1 MQIWLSA
8 LAISFITA
16 TLKKDFDSA
25 LLDDKLW
32 VSQKKKDKENQDTLY
47 TAAQLK
53 AYFRRSIISFLTV
66 IQSLIF
72 VDSGSINCE
81 MMAKFQRT
89 KCLVIPFVS
98 VLEWSKILQFLR
110 LALYRSSRPGVFC
123 KKGAVKNFTKFTVKH
138 PCQSLFFNKVSGFR
152 PATLLKKRPWH
163 RCFTVNFVEFL
174 RTPFF
179 IERLWWLL
187 LSLSWNFM
195 EVSLEDSSQLIQF
208 LSKMIQ
214 H

>member
-72 VDSGSINCE
+72 VDSGSINCK

-123 KKGAVKNFTKFTVKH
+123 KKSAVKNFTKFTVKH
-138 PCQSLFFNKVSGFR
+138 PCQSLFIKKE
-152 PATLLKKRPWH
+152 TLAQVFY
-163 RCFTVNFVEFL
+163 CEFCGISQNTFFY
-174 RTPFF
+174 RTPLVAASVF
-179 IERLWWLL
+179 I
-187 LSLSWNFM
+187 
-195 EVSLEDSSQLIQF
+195 LEFHGSFI
-208 LSKMIQ
+208 
-214 H
+214 